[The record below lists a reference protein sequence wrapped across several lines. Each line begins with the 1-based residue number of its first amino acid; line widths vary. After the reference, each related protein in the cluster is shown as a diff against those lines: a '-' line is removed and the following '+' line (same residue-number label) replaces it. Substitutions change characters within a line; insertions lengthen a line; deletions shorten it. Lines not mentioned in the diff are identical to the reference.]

1 VDGGGRG
8 LPRHWFGFSSFGDWA
23 EPATAEGGNVDSQL
37 RRQILEVGEHG
48 LGLAELPLCSAAAGV
63 EVAGGAVGADE
74 RDELDDHDQRAGFQ
88 LSQAKGGEHFD
99 RGLRMNETCRPTR
112 YRIVYPPLAGAYP
125 PAGVTTRPDVH
136 GWNRRPTRHHDWPR
150 SMQRASPTLELVTAE
165 VELGD
170 GSVVRPCDRSS
181 RAEERRE
188 A

>member
-1 VDGGGRG
+1 
-8 LPRHWFGFSSFGDWA
+8 
-23 EPATAEGGNVDSQL
+23 
-37 RRQILEVGEHG
+37 
-48 LGLAELPLCSAAAGV
+48 
-63 EVAGGAVGADE
+63 
-74 RDELDDHDQRAGFQ
+74 
-88 LSQAKGGEHFD
+88 
-99 RGLRMNETCRPTR
+99 MNETCRPTR

-170 GSVVRPCDRSS
+170 GSVVRPSDRSS